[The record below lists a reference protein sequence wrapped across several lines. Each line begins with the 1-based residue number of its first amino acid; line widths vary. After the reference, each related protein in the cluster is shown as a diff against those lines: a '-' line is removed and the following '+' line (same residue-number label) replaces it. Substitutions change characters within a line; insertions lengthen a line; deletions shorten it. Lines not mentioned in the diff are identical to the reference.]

1 MNNIFCIRQ
10 SLIFPNIYW
19 LPALEIFLMIKIGG
33 QIGALNTVALIFL
46 TAILGIYYARIQG
59 IQTLRSGI
67 TSVYQNKAPIYEIVS
82 GASIA
87 FAAILLIVPGF
98 FTDLIGFLLLFP
110 FTRNLLLKNS
120 FKIKK
125 SNKEKKESNNTI
137 DGEIVHKD
145 KDEL

>member
-1 MNNIFCIRQ
+1 MNSFF
-10 SLIFPNIYW
+10 LIFIG

-87 FAAILLIVPGF
+87 FAAILLIVPC
-98 FTDLIGFLLLFP
+98 FLQ
-110 FTRNLLLKNS
+110 T
-120 FKIKK
+120 
-125 SNKEKKESNNTI
+125 
-137 DGEIVHKD
+137 
-145 KDEL
+145 